1 MLNPVANNLMDALI
15 AEGTKKTTSGNYIFY
30 FNEIKK
36 DYKVDLKKEKKL
48 LNEMITFARIHRDSI
63 IADLEVY
70 DECLDFN
77 FYLQFCPNLEEG
89 EYEYS

>member
-1 MLNPVANNLMDALI
+1 MNVGVGSSPTICRVEAGGVLRSFFFHSDVVF
-15 AEGTKKTTSGNYIFY
+15 TS
-30 FNEIKK
+30 EEQME
-36 DYKVDLKKEKKL
+36 KEKKL